1 MISRQMY
8 AVDDIDIDIEADT
21 EADTNIDC
29 SDNGID
35 MDE

>member
-1 MISRQMY
+1 MY